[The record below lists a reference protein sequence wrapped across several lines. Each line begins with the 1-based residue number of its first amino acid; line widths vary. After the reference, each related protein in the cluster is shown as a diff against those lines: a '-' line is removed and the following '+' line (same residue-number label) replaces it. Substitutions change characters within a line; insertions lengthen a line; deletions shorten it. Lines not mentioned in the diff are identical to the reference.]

1 MNPKLTIK
9 IEVLIDDEMW
19 VREETSSWEIAEMK
33 LDSFKRQFEKQQER
47 QEAQAE
53 REAEEEN

>member
-19 VREETSSWEIAEMK
+19 VREETASWEVAEMK
-33 LDSFKRQFEKQQER
+33 LGSFQRQFKEQQASA
-47 QEAQAE
+47 QEDAMGK
-53 REAEEEN
+53 